1 MTAPINKLLA
11 IREVLDD
18 PIGMKDKLSD
28 RELEVARLRAK
39 GWMPKQIAAQLK
51 VKPGTVWMF
60 LDRVR
65 MKTGVS
71 SGDLT
76 RKMMERLEEALE

>member
-1 MTAPINKLLA
+1 MTPPINKLLR
-11 IREVLDD
+11 IQEVLDD

-39 GWMPKQIAAQLK
+39 GYMPKQIAVMLK

-76 RKMMERLEEALE
+76 RKMIERLEEALQ